1 MSMRLVTISAQYG
14 AGGSSIAPAVAE
26 ALGVPFVD
34 RAIPVQVAR
43 ELGVSTEESLARDDR
58 AETRWMSRWL
68 AGAARV
74 AAVTSTVPAA
84 PAGGE
89 VGVLLSDQAFVTHT
103 EKVIRG
109 LADSTGAVILGRAA
123 AVVLGDRPGAL
134 HVRLRGPSDR
144 RVRHAMASRGIDAA
158 TARREMVDADRAR
171 AAYVRRFYRCDPDD
185 AGLYHLV
192 CDSTA
197 LPQAAVAELIV
208 AAARAVPTR
217 G

>member
-1 MSMRLVTISAQYG
+1 MTLVTISAQYG
-14 AGGSSIAPAVAE
+14 AGGSSVAPAVAE

-58 AETRWMSRWL
+58 AEPRWVSRWL
-68 AGAARV
+68 AGAAQV
-74 AAVTSTVPAA
+74 AAVTSTAA
-84 PAGGE
+84 ATPVDVAGY
-89 VGVLLSDQAFVTHT
+89 VLSDQAFVAHT
-103 EKVIRG
+103 EKVIRE
-109 LADSTGAVILGRAA
+109 LATSTGAVVLGRAA
-123 AVVLGDRPGAL
+123 AVVLADRPGAL
-134 HVRLRGPSDR
+134 HVRLRGPRDR
-144 RVRHAMASRGIDAA
+144 RLRQAMELRGIDAD
-158 TARREMVDADRAR
+158 TARWEMADTDRAR

-197 LPQAAVAELIV
+197 VPLAAVVELIAV
-208 AAARAVPTR
+208 TARAFP

>member
-43 ELGVSTEESLARDDR
+43 ELGVSTEESLAHDDR
-58 AETRWMSRWL
+58 AETGWMSRWL

-74 AAVTSTVPAA
+74 AVVTSTMPTA
-84 PAGGE
+84 PSGG
-89 VGVLLSDQAFVTHT
+89 GALLSDQAFVAHT

-109 LADSTGAVILGRAA
+109 LADSTGGVILGRAA
-123 AVVLGDRPGAL
+123 AVVLGDRPGTL
-134 HVRLRGPSDR
+134 HVRLHGPRQR
-144 RVRHAMASRGIDAA
+144 RLRHAMAARGIDAA
-158 TARREMVDADRAR
+158 TAQREMADADGAR

-185 AGLYHLV
+185 AGLYHLM

-197 LPQAAVAELIV
+197 FPSAAVAELII
-208 AAARAVPTR
+208 AAARAMTTR
-217 G
+217 A

>member
-1 MSMRLVTISAQYG
+1 MRLVTISAQYG

-43 ELGVSTEESLARDDR
+43 ELGVSTEECLARDDR
-58 AETRWMSRWL
+58 ADTRWMSRWL

-74 AAVTSTVPAA
+74 AAVTTTVPTE
-84 PAGGE
+84 PAGGA
-89 VGVLLSDQAFVTHT
+89 VASLLSDQAFVAHT

-123 AVVLGDRPGAL
+123 AVVLGDRRGTL
-134 HVRLRGPSDR
+134 HVRLQGPSDR
-144 RVRHAMASRGIDAA
+144 RLRHAMASRGIDAA
-158 TARREMVDADRAR
+158 TAQREMADADRAR
-171 AAYVRRFYRCDPDD
+171 AAYVRRFYRRDPDD

-197 LPQAAVAELIV
+197 LPQAVVAELITS
-208 AAARAVPTR
+208 AARALPTR